1 LSRLKSYLGI
11 KEILTLQPFLAIKV
25 TSQEILANK
34 GKIMNEKL
42 DKIIE
47 LLEKIEVNTRTFN
60 GYAKWS
66 YEQDELVDI
75 MYTEGKSVQEIIAAI
90 KDKFGIDRS
99 DGAITSRVGKLG
111 LNNKP
116 KKAKV
121 FKEPLGHSFDVYY
134 EDPPF

>member
-1 LSRLKSYLGI
+1 
-11 KEILTLQPFLAIKV
+11 
-25 TSQEILANK
+25 
-34 GKIMNEKL
+34 MNEKL

-121 FKEPLGHSFDVYY
+121 LKEPLGHSFDVYY